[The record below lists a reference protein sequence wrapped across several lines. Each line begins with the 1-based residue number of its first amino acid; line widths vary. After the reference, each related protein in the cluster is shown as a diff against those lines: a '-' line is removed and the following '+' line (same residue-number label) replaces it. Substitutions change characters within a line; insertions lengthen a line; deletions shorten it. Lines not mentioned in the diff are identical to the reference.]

1 MSRIRVVDSHTA
13 GEPTRVVIESE
24 IDLGTGPLR
33 ERIAR
38 FRDQHDVYRRA
49 IVLEPRGSEVL
60 VGALLCEPHDP
71 ECDFGVLFFNNVGYL
86 GMCGHGMVGVVETLQ
101 HLGRFERGRT
111 MIDTPVGAVGVER
124 HADGTVTVANVTS
137 YRIAKEVSV
146 SIEGIGRVTG
156 DVAWGGNYFF
166 LVNEPRFEFASHGV
180 RGLQQIAEQIRDA
193 VHDAGHPEVDHVE
206 LFAKAPVDGADSQ
219 NFVLCPGAEYD
230 RSPCGTGTSAK
241 LACLAADG
249 LLRPGQP
256 WIQAGVLGTTFRASF
271 EWSEEGSGR
280 IDPRINGRAYV
291 TAESTLLLQPEDPF
305 CWGISNVE

>member
-193 VHDAGHPEVDHVE
+193 VHDAGHPEVDRKSV
-206 LFAKAPVDGADSQ
+206 V
-219 NFVLCPGAEYD
+219 
-230 RSPCGTGTSAK
+230 
-241 LACLAADG
+241 
-249 LLRPGQP
+249 
-256 WIQAGVLGTTFRASF
+256 
-271 EWSEEGSGR
+271 
-280 IDPRINGRAYV
+280 
-291 TAESTLLLQPEDPF
+291 
-305 CWGISNVE
+305 